1 MSKHPGQH
9 PSDAPRRILI
19 VDDEAK
25 ICHFLAEHFRFNGYE
40 VREVQQGEEALAIS
54 QVFQPHVVLLD
65 LLMPG
70 MNGIETL
77 NELKRL
83 PHPPKVLMVS
93 AADHEDV
100 VKGALELGVD
110 FYVCKP
116 VNLSELD
123 HLVDGFSPS
132 KH

>member
-1 MSKHPGQH
+1 MPKHPGQH
-9 PSDAPRRILI
+9 PSDAPRRILV
-19 VDDEAK
+19 VDDDAK
-25 ICHFLAEHFRFNGYE
+25 ICCFLAEHFRVNGYE
-40 VREVQQGEEALAIS
+40 VREVQRGDEALAIS
-54 QVFQPHVVLLD
+54 RVFQPHVVLLD

-77 NELKRL
+77 RGLKHL

-93 AADHEDV
+93 VANHADV

-110 FYVCKP
+110 CYVCKP

-123 HLVDGFSPS
+123 HLVDGFYPP
-132 KH
+132 HG

>member
-1 MSKHPGQH
+1 MPKRPERE
-9 PSDAPRRILI
+9 PSDAPKRILI

-25 ICHFLAEHFRFNGYE
+25 LCRILAEHFRFNGYE
-40 VREVQQGEEALAIS
+40 VREVQRGEEALAIS

-70 MNGIETL
+70 MNGVDTL
-77 NELKRL
+77 KALKHL

-93 AADHEDV
+93 AADHADV
-100 VKGALELGVD
+100 VKGALKLGVD

-116 VNLSELD
+116 VNLAKLD
-123 HLVDGFSPS
+123 HLVDGFYPS
-132 KH
+132 H